1 MSNIDE
7 LSARLQAVCEGHD
20 VANCTHALG
29 RVIVNTVL
37 AHAPSKAVAR
47 KVLDDLA
54 AAMQKYADDLWPV
67 RMKP

>member
-7 LSARLQAVCEGHD
+7 LSARLQAVCEGL
-20 VANCTHALG
+20 ANCTHALG

>member
-1 MSNIDE
+1 
-7 LSARLQAVCEGHD
+7 
-20 VANCTHALG
+20 
-29 RVIVNTVL
+29 VIVNTVL